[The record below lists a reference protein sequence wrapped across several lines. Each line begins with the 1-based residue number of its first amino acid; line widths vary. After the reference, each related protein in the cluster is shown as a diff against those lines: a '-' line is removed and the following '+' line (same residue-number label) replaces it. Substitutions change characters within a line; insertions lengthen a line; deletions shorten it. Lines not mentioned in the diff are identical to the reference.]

1 MCWSENSQV
10 FSTIDR
16 NSSMLATKHVRMRAM
31 IVYAIA
37 RHTLQNYVWRKFCF
51 QIFLT
56 IAPGKKKKHTND
68 RYSNESIRLECLY
81 IHSIVPLCGEFIA
94 RRKSGYVTIVRH
106 VKLPWKVV
114 EECVLALII
123 PCHRSDGA
131 FLLHGRRCSRHCRLP
146 SMYLIIFKVIRDIF
160 RYLIPGDRVKLK
172 DALLRVSAQVWQEF
186 IISINIVFKYMK
198 YVYRDINWWE
208 DGRRCCL
215 EM

>member
-106 VKLPWKVV
+106 GKTTMESCRGMRTGLDYSVPSL
-114 EECVLALII
+114 
-123 PCHRSDGA
+123 
-131 FLLHGRRCSRHCRLP
+131 GRR
-146 SMYLIIFKVIRDIF
+146 IFVAWSSLFPPLSVTFDVPYNF
-160 RYLIPGDRVKLK
+160 QGNPRYI
-172 DALLRVSAQVWQEF
+172 
-186 IISINIVFKYMK
+186 
-198 YVYRDINWWE
+198 
-208 DGRRCCL
+208 
-215 EM
+215 